1 MSEEKLAFGTDVSR
15 LLDIVANAL
24 YTNRDVFLRELISNA
39 ADACDKLRYESLQNP
54 RLVNGRPDFR
64 ITIIKNLFKGYDAIW
79 YTGYLGNFISGKDL
93 KQSTIFEYNLSQ
105 RGNKS

>member
-1 MSEEKLAFGTDVSR
+1 MSEETLTFGTDVSR

-54 RLVNGRPDFR
+54 ELVFR
-64 ITIIKNLFKGYDAIW
+64 KFCFLTFINQCRVRDVKYCASAFKK
-79 YTGYLGNFISGKDL
+79 F
-93 KQSTIFEYNLSQ
+93 
-105 RGNKS
+105 